1 MTDEMPNA
9 TRMHKLYC
17 SLTGLDLKL
26 MMREVFAWNAF
37 AAHGFTEDDLKLVV
51 PNIKAKIKAGRKW
64 PSALLF
70 RNLIENESNFNEEL
84 SEAKALARVPK
95 VDKGRESVLR
105 ATGRSTQGRDNFT
118 TAGQA
123 AFEALKKFRESL

>member
-1 MTDEMPNA
+1 MTDETPNA
-9 TRMHKLYC
+9 TRLHNLYC
-17 SLTGLDLKL
+17 SLTGLQLKL

-37 AAHGFTEDDLKLVV
+37 TAHGFTEDDLRLVV
-51 PNIKAKIKAGRKW
+51 PHLKAKIKAGRKW

-70 RNLIENESNFNEEL
+70 RNLIEREDFFNEEL

-105 ATGRSTQGRDNFT
+105 ATGRPPQVKDNVT

-123 AFEALKKFRESL
+123 AFEAFKKFRESL